1 MRTKLA
7 TRREEVEVGL
17 GEADQVA
24 TEDPVVTEVA
34 STTNEEEVEV
44 IMKGVEALMVEGEA
58 TVEVN
63 LRGMKA

>member
-7 TRREEVEVGL
+7 TRREEVEVDL

-24 TEDPVVTEVA
+24 TEDAVVTEVA

-44 IMKGVEALMVEGEA
+44 IMKGVEALIVEGEA

-63 LRGMKA
+63 LRETNA